1 MKVSNIKKELKKVAG
16 EPQGMTKDQ
25 RETAICKIVE
35 YKVPL
40 QTRGTFWEFVKEQI
54 CFINKMVFL
63 WHGVW
68 LMIFLSAMKNKSLA
82 VIDGSGVCLLSLAPP
97 ILILCT
103 TNEIAKIY
111 CHGLI
116 EIEYTTKYCLSKV
129 ILLRLLLISLTT
141 GGLLII
147 SCIPAKYFLGIH
159 YGKALVYTLTP
170 MLCMSGCLIK
180 FMERIHGQQLNYI
193 VFAVYVGATVFIF
206 FGSGIFFQIFT
217 EDLFEIWSLVFISAL
232 GANVFSAYRLSKKL
246 AQYEFLMEK
255 AG

>member
-1 MKVSNIKKELKKVAG
+1 MKVSNIKEELKKVAR
-16 EPQGMTKDQ
+16 EPQGMTEDQ
-25 RETAICKIVE
+25 REKAICKIVE
-35 YKVPL
+35 CKVPM
-40 QTRGTFWEFVKEQI
+40 QTRATFWEFVKEQI
-54 CFINKMVFL
+54 CFINKMVFF

-68 LMIFLSAMKNKSLA
+68 LIIFLLAMAGKSFA
-82 VIDGSGVCLLSLAPP
+82 VIDGNGVYMLSLAPP

-116 EIEYTTKYCLSKV
+116 EIEYTTKNSLSKV
-129 ILLRLLLISLTT
+129 ILLRLLLIGFVT
-141 GGLLII
+141 GWVLII

-170 MLCMSGCLIK
+170 MLCMSVCLLN
-180 FMERIHGQQLNYI
+180 FMERIHGQRLNY
-193 VFAVYVGATVFIF
+193 VAFVVCVGTTVFIF
-206 FGSGIFFQIFT
+206 FGSGILFQIFT
-217 EDLFEIWSLVFISAL
+217 ADLFEIWLLVFISAL
-232 GANVFSAYRLSKKL
+232 GANVFSAYKLSKKL